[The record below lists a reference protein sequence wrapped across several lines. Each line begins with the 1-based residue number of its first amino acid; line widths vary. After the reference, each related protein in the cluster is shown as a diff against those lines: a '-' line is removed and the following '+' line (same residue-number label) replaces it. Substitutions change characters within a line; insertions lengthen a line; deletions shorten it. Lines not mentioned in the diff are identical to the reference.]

1 MRAAIEEAIA
11 ADGSV
16 PTLVVDRTVSVPEV
30 QVVDVDFDSKPDWVT
45 DYRRYRDYGGL
56 VRDVKTAE
64 GKRDLRTFFTSAIQ
78 AEAPVHKE
86 VLLERFKDE
95 WGIQRL
101 RAATRQ
107 IAEASCCRGSG
118 RAFRV
123 ARQRRRV
130 PSPLVS
136 RVPSSGSRSR
146 TAAPQA
152 RAHPVRGTR
161 SAVAPSFRR
170 AASIVDGVRVLN
182 DVRNARSSSSNG
194 MCSSLR
200 AAVREREPELRDA
213 AYQETA
219 HVVVAGR
226 HGTPVHFHGT
236 QDVLRDLPRR
246 GPEPLDAP
254 LVLEPFEENL
264 LVDRGFRLDRAR
276 KERP

>member
-1 MRAAIEEAIA
+1 MAGYRIDMAVRHPDKPGSYAIGIECDGAAYHSSRTARDRDRLREAVLRNLGWEIHRIWGLSWWREREVQEKRLRAAIEEAIA

-107 IAEASCCRGSG
+107 IAERPACRGSG

-130 PSPLVS
+130 PSPW
-136 RVPSSGSRSR
+136 
-146 TAAPQA
+146 
-152 RAHPVRGTR
+152 
-161 SAVAPSFRR
+161 
-170 AASIVDGVRVLN
+170 
-182 DVRNARSSSSNG
+182 
-194 MCSSLR
+194 
-200 AAVREREPELRDA
+200 
-213 AYQETA
+213 
-219 HVVVAGR
+219 
-226 HGTPVHFHGT
+226 
-236 QDVLRDLPRR
+236 
-246 GPEPLDAP
+246 
-254 LVLEPFEENL
+254 
-264 LVDRGFRLDRAR
+264 
-276 KERP
+276 

>member
-1 MRAAIEEAIA
+1 MAGYRIDMAVRHPDKPGSYAIGIECDGAAYHSSRTARDRDRLREAVLRNLGWEIHRIWGLSWWREREVQEKRLRAAIEEAIA

-107 IAEASCCRGSG
+107 IAE
-118 RAFRV
+118 
-123 ARQRRRV
+123 
-130 PSPLVS
+130 
-136 RVPSSGSRSR
+136 
-146 TAAPQA
+146 
-152 RAHPVRGTR
+152 
-161 SAVAPSFRR
+161 
-170 AASIVDGVRVLN
+170 
-182 DVRNARSSSSNG
+182 
-194 MCSSLR
+194 
-200 AAVREREPELRDA
+200 
-213 AYQETA
+213 
-219 HVVVAGR
+219 
-226 HGTPVHFHGT
+226 
-236 QDVLRDLPRR
+236 DVLRAV
-246 GPEPLDAP
+246 E
-254 LVLEPFEENL
+254 
-264 LVDRGFRLDRAR
+264 VDGRSVSPGNDDGAVSW
-276 KERP
+276 

>member
-1 MRAAIEEAIA
+1 MREAVLRNLGWEIHRIWGLSWWREREVQEKRLRAAIEEAIA

-107 IAEASCCRGSG
+107 IAEDVLRAVEVDGRSVSPGNDDVCRL
-118 RAFRV
+118 
-123 ARQRRRV
+123 
-130 PSPLVS
+130 LVS
-136 RVPSSGSRSR
+136 RVPKFGFPFADCR
-146 TAAPQA
+146 PQA

-161 SAVAPSFRR
+161 S
-170 AASIVDGVRVLN
+170 RV
-182 DVRNARSSSSNG
+182 
-194 MCSSLR
+194 
-200 AAVREREPELRDA
+200 
-213 AYQETA
+213 A
-219 HVVVAGR
+219 HVIQDAHSIDDGR
-226 HGTPVHFHGT
+226 CAS
-236 QDVLRDLPRR
+236 
-246 GPEPLDAP
+246 E
-254 LVLEPFEENL
+254 
-264 LVDRGFRLDRAR
+264 
-276 KERP
+276 